1 MPSVS
6 GVGSIPS
13 NEECGIKDV
22 WKHNLE
28 EEFRTIRQVCF
39 VQFFYIRYEFFN
51 LFFIVLK

>member
-6 GVGSIPS
+6 GGSGVSSIPS

-28 EEFRTIRQVCF
+28 EEFRNIRQVCKF
-39 VQFFYIRYEFFN
+39 VVETKMSVKNNF
-51 LFFIVLK
+51 